1 MIRKSLSE
9 KYIMKRKKKILSW
22 SRNNGKEKNFLKW
35 SDKYLRWVKKSN
47 VWIKGIVEEEKY
59 KVREQN
65 KYWNSVSQEKL

>member
-1 MIRKSLSE
+1 MRKSLKE
-9 KYIMKRKKKILSW
+9 KYIVKRKKKNLSW

-35 SDKYLRWVKKSN
+35 SDKYLRWGKKSN
-47 VWIKGIVEEEKY
+47 VWIKGILDEEKY

>member
-1 MIRKSLSE
+1 MRKSLKE
-9 KYIMKRKKKILSW
+9 KYIVKRKKKNLSW

-35 SDKYLRWVKKSN
+35 SDKYLRWGNKSN
-47 VWIKGIVEEEKY
+47 VWIQGILDEEKY

>member
-1 MIRKSLSE
+1 MRKSLSE